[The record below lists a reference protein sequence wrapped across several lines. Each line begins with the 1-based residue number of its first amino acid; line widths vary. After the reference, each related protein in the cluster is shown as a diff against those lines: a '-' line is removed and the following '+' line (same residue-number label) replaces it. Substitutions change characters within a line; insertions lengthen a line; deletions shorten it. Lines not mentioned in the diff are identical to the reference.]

1 MRTKSIKPL
10 ILFAFLSIA
19 FGQEIFAEL
28 NVNDSWIRSAPPNSK
43 IFSGYL
49 KFKNV
54 SPNEITIKKMKSN
67 AFDQIEIHSSF
78 IEDGISSMRKIDSLR
93 IPENSEVKLD
103 PGGYHLMMM
112 SPKKEIKEGNL
123 VELIIYYKTVDRIKI
138 LRSDAMVLRDGYE

>member
-1 MRTKSIKPL
+1 
-10 ILFAFLSIA
+10 
-19 FGQEIFAEL
+19 
-28 NVNDSWIRSAPPNSK
+28 
-43 IFSGYL
+43 
-49 KFKNV
+49 
-54 SPNEITIKKMKSN
+54 MKSN

-78 IEDGISSMRKIDSLR
+78 IEDGISSMRKIDSLK

-112 SPKKEIKEGNL
+112 RPKKEIKEGNL

>member
-1 MRTKSIKPL
+1 
-10 ILFAFLSIA
+10 
-19 FGQEIFAEL
+19 
-28 NVNDSWIRSAPPNSK
+28 
-43 IFSGYL
+43 
-49 KFKNV
+49 
-54 SPNEITIKKMKSN
+54 MKSN